1 MQDVIKVS
9 SWLMLSPE
17 GHIRLA
23 APAGAPPGSVL
34 GPAIFSIFVD
44 APATALCI
52 QSDAESGG
60 AGSSCSEMCQV
71 KVLGSRQPR
80 GEQQELCAVLH
91 PRGAAL
97 GLQTAGRSERTITP
111 CKLMRASHASSEGCN
126 KIIYCILCRQE
137 SRKMNTG
144 KAVKH

>member
-1 MQDVIKVS
+1 M
-9 SWLMLSPE
+9 
-17 GHIRLA
+17 
-23 APAGAPPGSVL
+23 
-34 GPAIFSIFVD
+34 
-44 APATALCI
+44 
-52 QSDAESGG
+52 
-60 AGSSCSEMCQV
+60 

-97 GLQTAGRSERTITP
+97 GLQTAGRAELITP
-111 CKLMRASHASSEGCN
+111 CELMRASHASSEGCN